1 MYTHPYTCVCIY
13 VSHLTVRTMMV
24 KLPSQHVQV
33 GPSWASPPG
42 NRMGLNLVS
51 KWAPSG
57 LAHL

>member
-1 MYTHPYTCVCIY
+1 MHTYKYIY
-13 VSHLTVRTMMV
+13 IY
-24 KLPSQHVQV
+24 PSQHVQV
-33 GPSWASPPG
+33 GPKWACPPG